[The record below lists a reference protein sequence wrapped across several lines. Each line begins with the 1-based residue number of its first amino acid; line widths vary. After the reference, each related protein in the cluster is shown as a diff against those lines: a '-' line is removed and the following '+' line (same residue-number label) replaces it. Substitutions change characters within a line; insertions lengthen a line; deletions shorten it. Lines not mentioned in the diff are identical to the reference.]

1 MLSRSRICN
10 QNIELLEIYE
20 TGTAMMATMTKKDLR
35 GEFSVVDVDE
45 VRENEWRLPLM

>member
-1 MLSRSRICN
+1 M
-10 QNIELLEIYE
+10 
-20 TGTAMMATMTKKDLR
+20 TATMAKKDLR